1 MELSVV
7 RCQPIP
13 DGATFA
19 FRHQVAGCHK
29 LGQAPL
35 PSPPT
40 ELQPHACKQRF
51 NPNTIRVE
59 GDGLNYGF
67 QLFWRDLFWHDSP
80 VSLWRDFALRHLF
93 KWREIIIA
101 PFNVAR
107 NRFFASNKVARKM
120 EELARFGRAPWQRHI
135 GVHFENQSVPL
146 SVNFFAAF
154 AASREQ
160 LPFSG

>member
-19 FRHQVAGCHK
+19 FRHQAAGRHK

-40 ELQPHACKQRF
+40 ELQPRAFKQRF
-51 NPNTIRVE
+51 NSNTIRME

-80 VSLWRDFALRHLF
+80 VSLWHDIVLRHLF
-93 KWREIIIA
+93 KWRKIIIA
-101 PFNVAR
+101 PFKVAR
-107 NRFFASNKVARKM
+107 NRFFATNKVARKV
-120 EELARFGRAPWQRHI
+120 EELARFGRALNINTKGASRKPVVSLLHVVI
-135 GVHFENQSVPL
+135 SMSP
-146 SVNFFAAF
+146 NFSAVF
-154 AASREQ
+154 AASRE
-160 LPFSG
+160 

>member
-1 MELSVV
+1 MEFPIC

-13 DGATFA
+13 DSATFA
-19 FRHQVAGCHK
+19 FRHQAAGRHK

-40 ELQPHACKQRF
+40 EPRSRAFKQRF

-67 QLFWRDLFWHDSP
+67 QIFLLDLFWHDSP
-80 VSLWRDFALRHLF
+80 VSLRRDFALWHLF
-93 KWREIIIA
+93 KWRAIIIA

-107 NRFFASNKVARKM
+107 NRFFAPIKVARKM
-120 EELARFGRAPWQRHI
+120 EELARFGRALNINTKGASRKPVVSLLHVVI
-135 GVHFENQSVPL
+135 SMSP
-146 SVNFFAAF
+146 NFSAVF
-154 AASREQ
+154 AASRE
-160 LPFSG
+160 